1 MRRAKL
7 NTHTDASGN
16 LCAHS
21 PIQLG
26 VTSRNGQHEISGAS
40 ACRCRSCLPKP
51 MCGTQRWF
59 LTILDLKIFFK
70 MRFISLMIKSQ
81 SESERTLDYISG
93 VDLARKPCD
102 RKPSFFNFKFI
113 YHSEMPVGCDSNKQL
128 WMNDTVSWMNYPK
141 PGPSRISPCSGMHTS
156 IRSPK
161 ILYFNLVPDVLSE
174 RTETHHDHL
183 SNLIE
188 CFTRWTNLVSH
199 ELASSTGLQV

>member
-40 ACRCRSCLPKP
+40 ACRCRCCLPKP

-59 LTILDLKIFFK
+59 LRLENFLQNA
-70 MRFISLMIKSQ
+70 LHIKSQ
-81 SESERTLDYISG
+81 SESERSLDYISG
-93 VDLARKPCD
+93 VDMARKPCD

-128 WMNDTVSWMNYPK
+128 WMNDTVSWMIYPK
-141 PGPSRISPCSGMHTS
+141 PGPSRISPCTNAHFDSV
-156 IRSPK
+156 PE
-161 ILYFNLVPDVLSE
+161 NLVLQSCSR
-174 RTETHHDHL
+174 RTQRAYWDAPW
-183 SNLIE
+183 S
-188 CFTRWTNLVSH
+188 LVKSH
-199 ELASSTGLQV
+199 RMLYPLD